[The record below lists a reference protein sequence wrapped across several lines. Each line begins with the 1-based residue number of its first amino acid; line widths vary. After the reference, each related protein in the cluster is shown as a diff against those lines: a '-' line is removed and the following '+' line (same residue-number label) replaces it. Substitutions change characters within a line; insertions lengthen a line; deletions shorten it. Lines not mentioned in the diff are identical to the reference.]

1 MTDPRSRIFE
11 PKRIAALWG
20 GLLLAPAAFATNLQ
34 VGYLLVHPACLKN
47 DMSLLHLVQILC
59 LIAALAGALIAWR
72 VWRKEGP
79 GFPGEAG
86 SRGERSR
93 FMARIGVWMS
103 ALFALVIVSQAVPS
117 FMLDQC
123 Q

>member
-1 MTDPRSRIFE
+1 MTDPRTRISE

-20 GLLLAPAAFATNLQ
+20 GWLLAPAAFAANLQ
-34 VGYLLVHPACLKN
+34 LGYLLVHPACLTN
-47 DMSLLHLVQILC
+47 DMSPLHLLQIVC
-59 LIAALAGALIAWR
+59 LIAALAGGLIAWR
-72 VWRKEGP
+72 VLGKEGP

-86 SRGERSR
+86 SRSEHSR

-103 ALFALVIVSQAVPS
+103 ALFALVIVTQAIPS
-117 FMLDQC
+117 FVLDQC